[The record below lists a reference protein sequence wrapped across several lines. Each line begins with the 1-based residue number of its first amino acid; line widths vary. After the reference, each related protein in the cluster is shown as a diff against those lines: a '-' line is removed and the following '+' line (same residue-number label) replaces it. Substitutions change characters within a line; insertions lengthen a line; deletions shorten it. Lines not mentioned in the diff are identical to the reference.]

1 MPTPA
6 ENFNNHPM
14 NDLLKPW
21 VESWKTR
28 INAAKAGRKGWDTTV
43 AEIRTFYDIAKSL
56 GSKEERAK
64 WDPKG
69 IIDVR
74 FQMRMSKAFEMVAI
88 YGPQLFWKYPQRI
101 VELRPGID
109 VIPDLFQDQQ
119 QMQMAQQQQDQMR
132 RVGGLRAELQERVL
146 NWLPTAMPG
155 TLATHGRFATTDSI
169 VSGRGL
175 VVSELYYQPDSQTKL
190 CGSFYVPSDRVW
202 VDPDCTTPDWSDAYY
217 IIMQVDEPRW
227 IVEKKFGLPS
237 GALKGLGS
245 AESADAFANIE
256 PNAVNQARVDGY
268 TRDIIRYYKTWTKCG
283 TGVKSKVKD
292 PGQVVANNQQLLEKL
307 DETVGDYQ
315 FLCILP
321 NCKYPLNL
329 PGAVLA
335 GDEANGVPAL
345 TPDEV
350 KQRLSWPTE
359 EWRMSSWP
367 VSPLD
372 YYPNPQ
378 SPYPLPPLGASLG
391 WIRLINLLVSCMAD
405 RAWSNSRDVLGVNG
419 AVKDVVEEA
428 FKQGGWPVVI
438 NLDLVVD
445 KVGEALQYLQPPP
458 MNRDVLDM
466 LEFAMAE
473 FEKSSGLNGLSY
485 GQTSTQD
492 RSAAG
497 SQIKA
502 QQTNI
507 RVDDMAS
514 RVEDWMTTI
523 AQKERLMMFTYL
535 KGQDVLPLLG
545 QFGAYAW
552 DHLVASQPV
561 EAILREFDVTVEA
574 HAARKPNKARETENA
589 QQGMQVLMPVYS
601 QYAAA
606 TGNMGPLNELIKRMC
621 SAMDWDP
628 NGLMFQPPPPPDPAQ
643 QQQEQQA
650 QQMQQAGEQ
659 AKVQATQTQ
668 AQAKMMI
675 AQLEMQR
682 SQQEHALK
690 LEEMQAKQQA
700 AQVDLAVDAQR
711 AQMEMQVEQQKQQL
725 QRQQMV
731 DKVAQ
736 QQQAAQIKQ
745 QQMEMQAA
753 TSMGGEVI

>member
-1 MPTPA
+1 
-6 ENFNNHPM
+6 M

-21 VESWKTR
+21 VESWKVR
-28 INAAKAGRKGWDTTV
+28 INAAKSGRKKWDKTV
-43 AEIRTFYDIAKSL
+43 EEIRTFFDIAKNLSTA
-56 GSKEERAK
+56 GNDPS
-64 WDPKG
+64 DPKG
-69 IIDVR
+69 ILDVR
-74 FQMRMSKAFEMVAI
+74 FKMRMSKAFEMVAI

-101 VELRPGID
+101 VEMRPGID
-109 VIPDLFQDQQ
+109 VIPDLFPDQQ
-119 QMQMAQQQQDQMR
+119 QFQMAQQQQEQTR
-132 RVGGLRAELQERVL
+132 RVGGVRAELQEKVL
-146 NWLPTAMPG
+146 NWLPTVMPG
-155 TLATHGRFATTDSI
+155 TLATHGRFATTEGI
-169 VSGRGL
+169 ISGRGL
-175 VVSELYYQPDSQTKL
+175 VCSELYYQPASQTKL
-190 CGSFYVPSDRVW
+190 CGSFYVPVDRVW
-202 VDPDCTTPDWSDAYY
+202 VDPDCTSPDWSDAYY

-227 IVEKKFGLPS
+227 VVEKKFNLPS
-237 GALKGLGS
+237 GALKGMG
-245 AESADAFANIE
+245 ATESSEAFAHAE
-256 PNAVNQARVDGY
+256 QETVNQARVDGH
-268 TRDIIRYYKTWTKCG
+268 TRDIIRYYKIWTKCG
-283 TGVKSKVKD
+283 SGVKSKVNE
-292 PGQVVANNQQLLEKL
+292 PGDIRQNNQQLLEKL

-329 PGAVLA
+329 PGAALA
-335 GDEANGVPAL
+335 GDEARGIPAL
-345 TPDEV
+345 TPEEV
-350 KQRLSWPTE
+350 TQRLSWPTQ

-367 VSPLD
+367 ISPLD
-372 YYPNPQ
+372 FYPNPQ

-419 AVKDVVEEA
+419 AFKDVVENA
-428 FKQGGWPVVI
+428 FAQGGWPIVV

-445 KVGEALQYLQPPP
+445 KISEALQYLQPPP

-466 LEFAMAE
+466 LQFAMAE

-492 RSAAG
+492 RSAAT
-497 SQIKA
+497 SQIKS
-502 QQTNI
+502 QQTQI

-514 RVEDWMTTI
+514 RVEDWMTTL
-523 AQKERLMMFTYL
+523 AQKERLMMATYL
-535 KGQDVLPLLG
+535 KGPDVLPLLG
-545 QFGAYAW
+545 QYGAYAW
-552 DHLVASQPV
+552 DQLVASQPIENV
-561 EAILREFDVTVEA
+561 LREFDVTVEA

-621 SAMDWDP
+621 SAMDWDQT
-628 NGLMFQPPPPPDPAQ
+628 GLMFPPPPPPDPAQ

-650 QQMQQAGEQ
+650 QQMQMAGEQ
-659 AKVQATQTQ
+659 AKVQTEQMK
-668 AQAKMMI
+668 AQAAQVI

-682 SQQEHALK
+682 AHTEHQLK

-711 AQMEMQVEQQKQQL
+711 AQMEMQVEQQKQQI